1 MVRLHP
7 EQPDPTGVDSDLA
20 SLGEVQQ
27 PPSPPL
33 PYVFP
38 IPRLVCL
45 LSFAGGV
52 GKTSLAVEL
61 ATYLAAKARYRD
73 ADERAHAVEVL
84 LIDASR
90 LAPAVGLRLG
100 LSPRTL
106 SEAWRWVDRH
116 EASAVAGTI
125 RPVRDH
131 LSLLSLAP
139 AANHLA
145 AEPSWLPEVEFT
157 PGAAAAVIEA
167 ARWAG
172 SILAIADLGTRIE
185 AGHARPSMR
194 PSSSSAWYARP
205 SNRCPTC
212 TGSASGCVAPA
223 RETDWPSS

>member
-7 EQPDPTGVDSDLA
+7 EQPDATGVDSDLA

-116 EASAVAGTI
+116 EASAVA
-125 RPVRDH
+125 
-131 LSLLSLAP
+131 AP
-139 AANHLA
+139 SGQFATT
-145 AEPSWLPEVEFT
+145 S
-157 PGAAAAVIEA
+157 
-167 ARWAG
+167 
-172 SILAIADLGTRIE
+172 
-185 AGHARPSMR
+185 
-194 PSSSSAWYARP
+194 
-205 SNRCPTC
+205 RC
-212 TGSASGCVAPA
+212 
-223 RETDWPSS
+223 